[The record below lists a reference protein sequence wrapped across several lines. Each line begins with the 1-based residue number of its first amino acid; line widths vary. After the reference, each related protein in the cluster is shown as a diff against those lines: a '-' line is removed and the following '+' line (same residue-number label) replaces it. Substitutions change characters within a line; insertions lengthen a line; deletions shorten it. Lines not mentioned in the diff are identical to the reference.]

1 MNLIWQRRIYGI
13 LCKHWRVQNIESIPC
28 LLFKCFSWLFWFLIL
43 IQNISDSN
51 FRGFRQKAPWLRMPP
66 RPSTPDKWDMTG
78 MYETTPMEWT
88 RSTLFL
94 SSRNIFCNELYV
106 RRSRECVLGIVDHNT
121 ENTQLN
127 PTLTPLAST
136 RRSPLHFG
144 KFPFTTSAWLAY
156 IVINI
161 ISHDCDAA

>member
-1 MNLIWQRRIYGI
+1 MDNFLSASGI
-13 LCKHWRVQNIESIPC
+13 TN
-28 LLFKCFSWLFWFLIL
+28 
-43 IQNISDSN
+43 
-51 FRGFRQKAPWLRMPP
+51 AAAA
-66 RPSTPDKWDMTG
+66 STTDKWDMTG

-106 RRSRECVLGIVDHNT
+106 RRSRECVLGVVDHKT

-161 ISHDCDAA
+161 ISHDCDAACTVNNL